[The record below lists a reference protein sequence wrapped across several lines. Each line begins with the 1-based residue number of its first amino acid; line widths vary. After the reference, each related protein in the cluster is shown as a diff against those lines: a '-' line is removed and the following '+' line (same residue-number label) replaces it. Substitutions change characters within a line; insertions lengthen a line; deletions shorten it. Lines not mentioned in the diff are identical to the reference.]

1 MIVKGA
7 TRLLGEEVLIATERG
22 EMLREETQV
31 GREETSVMREQES
44 IPREQIGPSP
54 ERALL
59 R

>member
-1 MIVKGA
+1 MVIVKGA

-44 IPREQIGPSP
+44 IPREQI
-54 ERALL
+54 RAVP
-59 R
+59 